1 MKIALV
7 LSEFVPV
14 AIVPKYIELLLTL
27 PLIIIANEKTYIE
40 HGERVREYSLLASN
54 TLLMYILLKL
64 LNKIKNTYI
73 FYIDISVIN
82 FSLIFELNK
91 YSNLFIQIYRFN
103 DFELNKELVGKTTL
117 IGTVTPPNGFT
128 TYDILTYNIYYIASG
143 DVNYGAFYIPAGTP
157 NIYFTYLKHGY
168 NTKGLS
174 LRVVWKK

>member
-91 YSNLFIQIYRFN
+91 YSNLTNR
-103 DFELNKELVGKTTL
+103 LVGINVQSWAKTL
-117 IGTVTPPNGFT
+117 QNGFYVYRT
-128 TYDILTYNIYYIASG
+128 DNTCTGQYEDKKYTAGFVICFDGNIRIFMFDMISSSNCFTCSKTRDSNWNNYIKIS
-143 DVNYGAFYIPAGTP
+143 
-157 NIYFTYLKHGY
+157 
-168 NTKGLS
+168 
-174 LRVVWKK
+174 